1 MVECSWTVYLY
12 ATGTVVSFVQV
23 VNLLGITYRTPK
35 FKGGYQRPGQTLAGG
50 KGPSK
55 GIDIEAVG
63 TINGQSVYEFDLD
76 SISERDRPWRKPG
89 KYF

>member
-1 MVECSWTVYLY
+1 MCSF
-12 ATGTVVSFVQV
+12 VSF
-23 VNLLGITYRTPK
+23 ICRTPK
-35 FKGGYQRPGQTLAGG
+35 FKSGYQRPGQAVTAGA

-76 SISERDRPWRKPG
+76 SILERDRPWRKPG
-89 KYF
+89 IFFP